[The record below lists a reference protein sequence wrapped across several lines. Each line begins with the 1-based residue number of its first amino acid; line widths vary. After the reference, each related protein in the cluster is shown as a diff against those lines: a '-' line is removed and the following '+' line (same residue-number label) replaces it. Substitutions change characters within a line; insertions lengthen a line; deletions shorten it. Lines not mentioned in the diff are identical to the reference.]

1 MATSD
6 QMAGYAAHLNANTP
20 ASSKGKPVTEIAI
33 FNLQSPYDLDHEAA
47 ASEFES
53 QIVEHCQPGAPYAK
67 GIRKIAWGFSVDDPK
82 AFVWL
87 LDWHR
92 IEDHWDFWLTPGFPP
107 VIETITKL
115 FTPGRPLV
123 RHFDFGRAGML
134 DKKVSVAR
142 IAVWDDGTQG
152 KASGR
157 AVSLLQTNSG
167 AIDGRGGYAV
177 DLDEGTWWSTLLGFD
192 TESDAT
198 RAEVKSGQDAVDNTF
213 LLKYALLD

>member
-20 ASSKGKPVTEIAI
+20 GSSKGKPVTEIAI
-33 FNLQSPYDLDHEAA
+33 FNLQPPYDLDHEAA

-53 QIVEHCQPGAPYAK
+53 QIVENCRPGAPYAK

-107 VIETITKL
+107 VIEAITKL

-123 RHFDFGRAGML
+123 RHFDFGHAGML
-134 DKKVSVAR
+134 DRKVSVAKVVVR
-142 IAVWDDGTQG
+142 DDGAEG

-157 AVSLLQTNSG
+157 AKSLESANVG
-167 AIDGRGGYAV
+167 AVDCRGGYAV
-177 DLDEGTWWSTLLGFD
+177 DLDESTWWSSLLGFD
-192 TESDAT
+192 TERDAT
-198 RAEVKSGQDAVDNTF
+198 SAEVKSGPDAVDHVF
-213 LLKYALLD
+213 LLKYALLE